1 MMSRL
6 EPQPH
11 CFEHRRRVEFAET
24 DMAGLVHFS
33 NFFRYM
39 EATEHA
45 FFRSLGH
52 GVHEIVNGESVGWPR
67 VQSSCDFFKPIRFED
82 QIVIRLSIQEIRRR
96 SVRYLYYIFKE
107 GDEEEILVASGRIV
121 TASVQFNRQT
131 GEIESVEIPVE
142 LNNKLK
148 AALESQTS

>member
-1 MMSRL
+1 MSRL

-11 CFEHRRRVEFAET
+11 CFEYRRRVEFAET

-39 EATEHA
+39 ETTEHA
-45 FFRSLGH
+45 FFSSLGH
-52 GVHEIVNGESVGWPR
+52 CVHEVVDGQSVGWPR
-67 VQSSCDFFKPIRFED
+67 VQSSCDFFQPIRFED

-107 GDEEEILVASGRIV
+107 DESGEALVASGRIV
-121 TASVQFNRQT
+121 TASVQFNRQS
-131 GEIESVEIPVE
+131 GDIESVEIPKE
-142 LNNKLK
+142 LNRKLQK
-148 AALESQTS
+148 ALESQKS

>member
-1 MMSRL
+1 
-6 EPQPH
+6 
-11 CFEHRRRVEFAET
+11 
-24 DMAGLVHFS
+24 MAGIVHFS

-39 EATEHA
+39 ETTEHA

-52 GVHEIVNGESVGWPR
+52 GVHGIIDGVSFGWPR

-107 GDEEEILVASGRIV
+107 DESGETLVASGRIV
-121 TASVQFNRQT
+121 TTSVQLNRKT
-131 GEIESVEIPVE
+131 GDIESVEIPKE
-142 LNNKLK
+142 LNSKLQ
-148 AALESQTS
+148 ASFGIPEVLNPQLSFLEN